1 MSIVRIE
8 TSVPYDSNIYLVK
21 GRSAVLIDTGTGL
34 DARGTIGSVWR
45 ELAGTRLSA
54 VLLTHCHA
62 DHIGGL
68 RAVTEEF
75 GCPAYAYD
83 PDASMISSGDR
94 SVTVADML
102 GVDLGPVPCKV
113 LRPTDIFDL
122 GDHVLEVIPTPG
134 HTAGGVCF
142 YDRITR
148 SLFSGDTLFNGGFGR
163 TDFPTGSSRQLY
175 QSLISLRNVNIG
187 TLYPGHGPGTDDG
200 PGAVAEAIST
210 MEGTY

>member
-1 MSIVRIE
+1 MPIVRIE

-113 LRPTDIFDL
+113 LRPTDTFDL
-122 GDHVLEVIPTPG
+122 GDHVLEVLNDIGSDARVISIALPDEYVEHGNVDILRKETCIDEESVLKRIIAAC
-134 HTAGGVCF
+134 AGKV
-142 YDRITR
+142 
-148 SLFSGDTLFNGGFGR
+148 
-163 TDFPTGSSRQLY
+163 
-175 QSLISLRNVNIG
+175 
-187 TLYPGHGPGTDDG
+187 
-200 PGAVAEAIST
+200 E
-210 MEGTY
+210 